1 MKENYFWIAIKKI
14 SLHQQKMNGNEPI
27 VFWMNCS
34 IAFKW
39 AVMDSETISSS
50 VDTDETVIA
59 QIWIKIYDIITENY
73 DVSRIMK

>member
-1 MKENYFWIAIKKI
+1 
-14 SLHQQKMNGNEPI
+14 
-27 VFWMNCS
+27 
-34 IAFKW
+34 
-39 AVMDSETISSS
+39 MDSETISSS